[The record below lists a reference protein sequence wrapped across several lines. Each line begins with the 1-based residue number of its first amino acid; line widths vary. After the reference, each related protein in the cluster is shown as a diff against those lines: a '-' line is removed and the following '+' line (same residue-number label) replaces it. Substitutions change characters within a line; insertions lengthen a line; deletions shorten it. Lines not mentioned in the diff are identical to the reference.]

1 MNFLGE
7 IKNHQSVPRSR
18 PMFAVQK
25 SLLSTTRFASVQQS
39 NERLFSRRRFTPVEK
54 GNMNIEEM
62 DIILDKNS
70 TYKSYSKQ
78 QTYNLKKDC
87 LNSGIK
93 YNHKLLRK

>member
-1 MNFLGE
+1 
-7 IKNHQSVPRSR
+7 
-18 PMFAVQK
+18 
-25 SLLSTTRFASVQQS
+25 
-39 NERLFSRRRFTPVEK
+39 
-54 GNMNIEEM
+54 MNIEEM

-93 YNHKLLRK
+93 YNHKLLRKWYL